1 MMATLLS
8 LFGIEEGMF
17 ENEGHQLIN
26 SSALMVHIFLSL
38 LAIDRFSSGMKHAF
52 AMGVYSHDVYCTY
65 NIQDCTSSVWK
76 VEGSSNSLKVSTGV
90 H

>member
-8 LFGIEEGMF
+8 LIGIEEGM

-38 LAIDRFSSGMKHAF
+38 LAIDRYDRYYSGRKHAF
-52 AMGVYSHDVYCTY
+52 AMGFTHMMCTY
-65 NIQDCTSSVWK
+65 IQCLEGGGK
-76 VEGSSNSLKVSTGV
+76 FQFVEGV
-90 H
+90 HQRG